1 MKRKWSKSK
10 KQRKYKNKKT
20 HSKTKTRRQRGGAI
34 VNNMDV
40 PNERAINGNEY
51 NVIEIEKYDDHDS
64 LKYMYIGKARAIVV
78 HPPCSVASRCE
89 PPLVSYR
96 IVDGPGILTW
106 YNPDRTIH
114 SVYQG
119 EFVNGDK
126 HGHGK
131 NRFYSHEVFKEYEG
145 EFDEGKMQGHGK
157 MVLKNG
163 DVYNG
168 DFHDDYIHG
177 KGTMTFHDNARYE
190 GDWDHGNMHGKGTMT
205 FNDNTRYEGDWDNGN
220 MHGHGKFYD
229 QEGTMKYD
237 GPFANN
243 GPVQEEEPAAPAAP
257 PTFANNPA
265 DIFQNSQQNP
275 PQSGNI
281 FGSRPNFFEPPP
293 RPPQRE

>member
-10 KQRKYKNKKT
+10 KQRKHKNKKT
-20 HSKTKTRRQRGGAI
+20 HSKTKTRRQRAGAY
-34 VNNMDV
+34 VENLDLRDTFAQ
-40 PNERAINGNEY
+40 PLDKREY
-51 NVIEIEKYDDHDS
+51 NIIQIDTYENGS
-64 LKYMYIGKARAIVV
+64 PMYQFEGKARAIVMPQSCGV
-78 HPPCSVASRCE
+78 ESICE
-89 PPLVSYR
+89 PLVSYR
-96 IVDGPGILTW
+96 MTDGVLTW
-106 YNPDRTIH
+106 YNQDGTIH